1 MLRSSRI
8 ELEHLLL
15 GLSRE
20 ANCFAAKVM
29 LDYGLT
35 TRKLREEA
43 WRLIEAVP
51 RTSGAVSPF
60 EKTAHDLTQDAREG
74 KLEPLIGRER
84 EVERA
89 LYILSRRTKNSPV
102 LIGPAGVGKTAIV
115 RGLAQGLRMARS
127 RPPGQTAPSSL
138 SMPPN

>member
-1 MLRSSRI
+1 MLAYGAEEAEMLRSSHI

-43 WRLIEAVP
+43 RRLIEAVP
-51 RTSGAVSPF
+51 RTSGAVSPI

-89 LYILSRRTKNSPV
+89 LHILSRRTKKQS
-102 LIGPAGVGKTAIV
+102 GSD
-115 RGLAQGLRMARS
+115 RS
-127 RPPGQTAPSSL
+127 RRCGQDDDR
-138 SMPPN
+138 